1 MSLDKI
7 KEDKFFTFSIWSGIV
22 KVASFLFGFLFTNSV
37 ISFLQSLIDTPETVF
52 HGPVLALISG
62 LINLNTTVGVIML
75 IIMILGVIKLWNKVE
90 SFVIFCLFGVLTA
103 VVFESFGANVPDMRT
118 EIGNFLKGMWDVLPW
133 T

>member
-7 KEDKFFTFSIWSGIV
+7 KENKFVTFSIWSGIV

-37 ISFLQSLIDTPETVF
+37 IGFLQSLIDTPETVF
-52 HGPVLALISG
+52 QGPLLALISG
-62 LINLNTTVGVIML
+62 LINLNTTIGVVML
-75 IIMILGVIKLWNKVE
+75 IIMILGAIKFWNKIE
-90 SFVIFCLFGVLTA
+90 SFVIFCLLGVLTA

-133 T
+133 M